1 MENQPNQI
9 TNTETQLVRRKVLW
23 WGGLGAIAVFFT
35 GVRFRNLF
43 SFRKEV
49 ISCAPEEPKTIKM
62 LTQDGKLVEIDAALI
77 SGISKEKITD
87 EDLKKFVNPRHS

>member
-9 TNTETQLVRRKVLW
+9 TDTEAQSVRRKVLW
-23 WGGLGAIAVFFT
+23 WGGLGSIALLFT
-35 GVRFRNLF
+35 SFRFRNLF
-43 SFRKEV
+43 SPRKEV
-49 ISCAPEEPKTIKM
+49 ISCAPEQTKTIKM

-77 SGISKEKITD
+77 SRISKEKISD